1 MNLPPR
7 DLWPNAETFLKQMR
21 DKARRGGNAVA
32 ATPHPAALQS
42 LAGTAAASRI
52 GGVSFSPDR
61 PSSSGSSTAGNIRT
75 QLPNLNLRVPPP
87 GEDGDG
93 FSDDNNTKPHSPT
106 GKKFFGTG
114 NSTPATGIPH
124 NNTAGGGFNAQDGNN
139 ARKST
144 AGVGSG
150 VPPSGKGNKDRKK
163 SSASAGQ
170 TAGGIVPAPSPSM
183 VKPGSAKRTT
193 SGSA

>member
-1 MNLPPR
+1 
-7 DLWPNAETFLKQMR
+7 MR

-42 LAGTAAASRI
+42 AGRI
-52 GGVSFSPDR
+52 GAGVSFSSDR

-93 FSDDNNTKPHSPT
+93 FSDDNNTSKPHSPT

-124 NNTAGGGFNAQDGNN
+124 NNTAGGGFNTQDGNN

-170 TAGGIVPAPSPSM
+170 TAGGIVSAPSPSM